1 MNDVQAFVELSA
13 EQYGAKLGGIKGNV
27 TLTSYDGKYK
37 IQRAIAE
44 YLHFDERL
52 QVAKELIDDRY
63 TPNSGNPDARIYRTK
78 WVDC

>member
-1 MNDVQAFVELSA
+1 MQKDLAT
-13 EQYGAKLGGIKGNV
+13 KGNV